1 MIKQL
6 SCLKKLKNPIE
17 IKNNNEDWGK
27 INKKI

>member
-1 MIKQL
+1 MINLL

-17 IKNNNEDWGK
+17 IRNNNQDWGK

>member
-17 IKNNNEDWGK
+17 IKNYNQNWEK